1 MKRPEPEQ
9 TAMIDTNHLRRA
21 AAVLALAATA
31 AAVPAAAP
39 AAAETPGA
47 DCVGRTKYATWIN
60 VVADGIRNN
69 DGKLV
74 VTIYPDERRR
84 FLASKGELNVGK
96 VDARQGS
103 TRAKVCIPG
112 PGVYAIAVYHDEDGG
127 GKFDRG
133 LLPKEGF
140 GFSNNPSTIAGLPA
154 FSAVRLNVSKS
165 GLTTHITMK
174 YP

>member
-1 MKRPEPEQ
+1 M
-9 TAMIDTNHLRRA
+9 TNTSLFRKA
-21 AAVLALAATA
+21 ALTLAVAA
-31 AAVPAAAP
+31 AAAP
-39 AAAETPGA
+39 AAAPASAQGEG
-47 DCVGRTKYATWIN
+47 DCVGRNKFPASIN
-60 VVADGIRNN
+60 VVANGIRNN
-69 DGKLV
+69 NGKLV
-74 VTIYPDERRR
+74 VTIYPDDRKR
-84 FLASKGELNVGK
+84 FLASKGEINVGK
-96 VDARQGS
+96 VDAQQGT

-140 GFSNNPSTIAGLPA
+140 GFSNNPSTIAGLPS

-165 GLTTHITMK
+165 GLATHIQMK